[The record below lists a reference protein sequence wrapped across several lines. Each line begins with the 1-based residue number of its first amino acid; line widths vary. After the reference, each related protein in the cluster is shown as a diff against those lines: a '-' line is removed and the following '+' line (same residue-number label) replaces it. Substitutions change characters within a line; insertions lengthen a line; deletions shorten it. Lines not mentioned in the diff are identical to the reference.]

1 MLRDCAIPH
10 ECTKPI
16 GILDRAAVVFSRVL
30 EQDLKTAIIRTI
42 QTFLQRTI
50 ATDLQLN
57 EMNREEILE
66 WLDMEEEAK
75 WTIINDMSPQQFT
88 FLGVQYDLDANTKT
102 AGEKSWE
109 KLHLIMRC
117 LFPEGMMNP
126 ATTPRQLAM
135 LIGTL
140 SYVKRNVE
148 IRHKYLN
155 LHRNLSELAYVLW
168 VYPQA
173 WDIALPNNIHV

>member
-1 MLRDCAIPH
+1 
-10 ECTKPI
+10 
-16 GILDRAAVVFSRVL
+16 
-30 EQDLKTAIIRTI
+30 
-42 QTFLQRTI
+42 
-50 ATDLQLN
+50 
-57 EMNREEILE
+57 
-66 WLDMEEEAK
+66 MEEEAK

-173 WDIALPNNIHV
+173 WDIALAPITFMFEDTSNKRIPSRAHQTPDYITHATIVTDHSPIVSAAKSHQPRSYNYFKLLEWLEKQTVLNRTWAAL